1 MTFTWAEY
9 LNLAQA
15 LAAPATFNA
24 ATLSAEAL
32 ARCAISR
39 AYYAAFC
46 HARNY
51 ARDRHGLSPR
61 YNGDAHSLVKR
72 HFLQRRAQGVAYKLE
87 RLRSLRNECD
97 YTEAGQRP
105 ANQAG
110 RRAHA
115 SAMVIAILK

>member
-1 MTFTWAEY
+1 MAFNWAEY

-24 ATLSAEAL
+24 ATLNADAL

-51 ARDRHGLSPR
+51 ARDRHGLLLR
-61 YNGDAHSLVKR
+61 YNGDDHSLIKR
-72 HFLQRRAQGVAYKLE
+72 HFLQRRAHGVAHKLDK
-87 RLRSLRNECD
+87 LRSLRNESD
-97 YTEAGQRP
+97 YADAASDLPAKLADALAEAQK
-105 ANQAG
+105 
-110 RRAHA
+110 
-115 SAMVIAILK
+115 VIAILK